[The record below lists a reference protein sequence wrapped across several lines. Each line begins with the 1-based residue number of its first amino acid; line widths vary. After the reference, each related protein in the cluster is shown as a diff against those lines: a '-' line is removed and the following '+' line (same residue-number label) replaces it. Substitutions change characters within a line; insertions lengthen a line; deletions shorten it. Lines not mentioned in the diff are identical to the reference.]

1 MLLQRSFRNSG
12 RAPAEAGRIG
22 ADLLLLFQ
30 LKLLLVLGQGRRERD
45 GPLGGGGHV
54 ASGSPDLTVCI
65 VASVARIY
73 RHSEIIMNFFLS
85 N

>member
-1 MLLQRSFRNSG
+1 
-12 RAPAEAGRIG
+12 
-22 ADLLLLFQ
+22 LLLFQ

-65 VASVARIY
+65 VASVARID